1 MRRRGDE
8 PQLRGRVTDEDR
20 VHGRADP
27 EQHCSHEQ
35 RDRERRR
42 ETSHYIPLRMSDVSD
57 SMYSRAAMRGRVCLV
72 TGANRGLGKA
82 TALGLARQGATVVI
96 LGRDAMRVAL
106 ASDEVRRESGSSDIS
121 YLVVDLGSL
130 ASVRKAADEVARRY
144 SAIHV
149 LVNNAGVNL
158 ARRGVT
164 PDGFE
169 MTFAVNHLGPFLL
182 TNLLLPLLRAGA
194 PSRIVNVTSW
204 FERFGRIDFDDLHA
218 ERKRY
223 GALSAYYQSKLA
235 NALFTYELAER
246 VAGTGITVNC
256 VDPGLAAT
264 DLLRDRV
271 WWNPRWLQPIWR
283 TLLLSPE
290 RGARTAIHAASAP
303 ELAGVT
309 GRCFGASRRAKHTSR
324 RSRDV
329 TARKQFWD
337 LSAELTGL
345 PGHAST

>member
-1 MRRRGDE
+1 MTKVG
-8 PQLRGRVTDEDR
+8 
-20 VHGRADP
+20 
-27 EQHCSHEQ
+27 
-35 RDRERRR
+35 
-42 ETSHYIPLRMSDVSD
+42 D
-57 SMYSRAAMRGRVCLV
+57 SMYSGAAMPGRVCLV

-82 TALGLARQGATVVI
+82 TALGLARQGATVVL
-96 LGRDAMRVAL
+96 LGRDAIRVAV
-106 ASDEVRRESGSSDIS
+106 AGDEVRRESGNPDVS

-130 ASVRKAADEVARRY
+130 ASVRRTADEVARRF

-158 ARRGVT
+158 ARRVVS

-218 ERKRY
+218 PRKRY
-223 GALSAYYQSKLA
+223 GALQAYYQSKLA

-246 VAGTGITVNC
+246 LAGTGITVNC

-264 DLLRDRV
+264 DLLRDRA
-271 WWNPRWLQPIWR
+271 WWSPRWLQPVWR
-283 TLLLSPE
+283 TFLRSADH
-290 RGARTAIHAASAP
+290 GARAAIFAATAL

-309 GRCFGASRRAKHTSR
+309 GGCFGASGRAKRTSR
-324 RSRDV
+324 RSRGAA
-329 TARKQFWD
+329 ARKRLWH
-337 LSAELTGL
+337 LSAELTRL
-345 PGHAST
+345 PSGASS